1 MIQIDDSDLFKCSTN
16 SYSNTFCIFS
26 GFGTDEIKF
35 FRESKEGVDRCGYM
49 FRIWLEDDTNSL
61 ADLAYILEGLKMIS
75 AADCVKR
82 ILEPADKMEDI
93 SE

>member
-1 MIQIDDSDLFKCSTN
+1 MYF
-16 SYSNTFCIFS
+16 FS
-26 GFGTDEIKF
+26 IGFREDEISY
-35 FRESKEGVDRCGYM
+35 FRDSNQGQERCRYM
-49 FRIWLEDDTNSL
+49 IRLWLEDDTNTL
-61 ADLAYILEGLKMIS
+61 ADLAYTLEGLKMIS

>member
-1 MIQIDDSDLFKCSTN
+1 MRLG
-16 SYSNTFCIFS
+16 YA
-26 GFGTDEIKF
+26 TDEIKY
-35 FRESKEGVDRCGYM
+35 FRESNEGHERCRCM
-49 FRIWLEDDTNSL
+49 LRLWLEDDTNIL
-61 ADLAYILEGLKMIS
+61 ADLAYTLEGLKMIS